1 MIHMLLRRRVVGV
14 LLAGMLLA
22 AVLVPVGAGAQS
34 DGDGDGVV
42 SGVVVCS
49 DVVGSFWV
57 GWEAP
62 VLVPS
67 DFRVSWAVE
76 GLGFLSWRD
85 DDEVGRGNVYP
96 GGGESSL
103 MVEGLE
109 PGAVVQVRLR
119 ARYFD
124 DGGVR
129 LWSGPWSELVSGV
142 VAVEPVESDGCGHD
156 DEESVEESTGESTG
170 ESVEEIVE
178 EIVEVSSRENTEEQT
193 DENIE
198 NIENIAEQSDENGEG
213 SGEGTDE
220 GVVAVGSVLAG
231 VMSLGGGSSSG
242 STFAG
247 YSSPVRAGD
256 PPRVG
261 GFEMSFIDG
270 VVMRRAYQL
279 FALAQIRGEVASG
292 PAAGLSDPV
301 ALTMLT
307 GVDLSGGF
315 RVEAGDVWLSSV
327 DAEVLGGVVNA
338 AGYRYWLWD
347 APCVDWQSGD
357 VFDFALVAGEGAAD
371 DLVFTDGLLR
381 SVGFDGATLD
391 SVFDPMETSH
401 VATADADAVS
411 VTVNVAAAAQ
421 ACDVVV
427 TPADADPVVEGHQV
441 VLGEDGAIVGV
452 TVTAADNAT
461 TVTHTL
467 LVGRGGSV
475 PAGASKMSLRGV
487 GDIDF
492 EPLKLRYDT
501 IVPSGVTS
509 TVVEATSAGDTVLER
524 FTITAGDTEFTAV
537 GDDGQVTLT
546 AGRDT
551 LVAVRAATPNNE
563 RQSVYTMRL
572 QAPRTPSQPDR
583 VPKSMG
589 RTWESTGLTWVLGT
603 VSDAWGAGTVSDAAR
618 YVQRTTEPLL
628 SGLTINS
635 GTLTP
640 VFAATTFD
648 YTATV
653 AHDTSQIT
661 VTPAAAD
668 GVTVVII
675 SPDADSEADGHQVAL
690 NAAVPGGKPAQTA
703 IVITADS
710 AGRIAD
716 YTLTVT
722 REAPAAGAVPRNAVD
737 AVLSGLTVDA
747 GTLFPLFSSSVKRYA
762 VFTTADDVSV
772 AITATAAAEVTI
784 TYQGPSDTMP
794 SSSNTVTLVDG
805 RNDISVI
812 ATNTDSETTTYTL
825 TVIRIPAAATDHTG
839 FLQIDTGWDHVCGLR
854 MDNTLSCKTN
864 RNINDWTFVGNV
876 PEGTFEGIGVKRFEA
891 CGTRTNGELYCW
903 TRWNTGVLQ
912 TGVDTERP
920 VASAQSGTDRCAL
933 LADGTIGCF
942 PGVNNQVITGPF
954 TAAAS
959 ARDAVCGLQTDGK
972 IRCWTTGSPWAISS
986 TQPQNINIQPMD
998 TAYPDTVFKFVAA
1011 GYNQACGIRTSD
1023 AAALC
1028 WRWDYVPNGYA
1039 LNRGVRPITT
1049 TEGAYKFVDGGIWDN
1064 GCGVLT
1070 DGTVNC
1076 WDGPSSNAPG
1086 EDSIG
1091 YESVTI
1097 EWAKLVCGLR
1107 TDRSMRCWNVGSPP
1121 ALDPE
1126 SPWRDNSKLLGLGLE
1141 DTAGTNDITLSGRFD
1156 RNTVDY
1162 TATVLNAV
1170 ASVKVVPEL
1179 TNSLARYT
1187 VYSDVGGEA
1196 GGDDTVALAVGENT
1210 IKVRV
1215 VSADRTSDT
1224 TYTVTITRGS

>member
-1 MIHMLLRRRVVGV
+1 MAWSAPL
-14 LLAGMLLA
+14 
-22 AVLVPVGAGAQS
+22 GAPQ
-34 DGDGDGVV
+34 DY
-42 SGVVVCS
+42 
-49 DVVGSFWV
+49 
-57 GWEAP
+57 
-62 VLVPS
+62 
-67 DFRVSWAVE
+67 RVSW
-76 GLGFLSWRD
+76 GLASAGLTTWRAD
-85 DDEVGRGNVYP
+85 NGSSGGNAYP
-96 GGGESSL
+96 GGGAVSFS
-103 MVEGLE
+103 VSGLDA
-109 PGAVVQVRLR
+109 GTYRVWVR
-119 ARYFD
+119 ARYAD
-124 DGGVR
+124 RVQGAWAESDEV
-129 LWSGPWSELVSGV
+129 V
-142 VAVEPVESDGCGHD
+142 VAAAAQDPVAEEDPVVE
-156 DEESVEESTGESTG
+156 T
-170 ESVEEIVE
+170 
-178 EIVEVSSRENTEEQT
+178 ENTANTGEQT
-193 DENIE
+193 DET
-198 NIENIAEQSDENGEG
+198 
-213 SGEGTDE
+213 GEGT
-220 GVVAVGSVLAG
+220 VAVGTVLAG
-231 VMSLGGGSSSG
+231 VMTLGGGSTSG
-242 STFAG
+242 SAFAG
-247 YSSPVRAGD
+247 YSSPLRDGD

-261 GFEMSFIDG
+261 DLEVSFIDG

-279 FALAQIRGEVASG
+279 FALAQIRGEVAAG

-301 ALTMLT
+301 ALTTLT

-327 DAEVLGGVVNA
+327 DAVVLDGVVNE

-371 DLVFTDGLLR
+371 DPVFTDGLLR
-381 SVGFDGATLD
+381 SVGLDGATLD

-411 VTVNVAAAAQ
+411 VTVNATAAAQ
-421 ACDVVV
+421 ACDIAI
-427 TPADADPVVEGHQV
+427 TPADADPVADGHQV
-441 VLGEDGAIVGV
+441 VLGEDGAIVAV

-467 LVGRGGSV
+467 MVGRGGSV

-501 IVPSGVTS
+501 TVPSGVTS
-509 TVVEATSAGDTVLER
+509 TVVEATPAGDTVLER

-583 VPKSMG
+583 VPKSTG
-589 RTWESTGLTWVLGT
+589 RTWVP
-603 VSDAWGAGTVSDAAR
+603 GTVSDAAR
-618 YVQRTTEPLL
+618 NVQRTTDPRL
-628 SGLTINS
+628 SGLTISS

-640 VFAATTFD
+640 TFAATTFD
-648 YTATV
+648 YAATV

-668 GVTVVII
+668 GVTVVIS

-690 NAAVPGGKPAQTA
+690 NAAVPGGKPSQTA

-710 AGRIAD
+710 AGRIAG

-722 REAPAAGAVPRNAVD
+722 REAPAAGVVPRNDPD
-737 AVLSGLTVDA
+737 AVLSGLSVDA
-747 GTLFPLFSSSVKRYA
+747 GTLFPSFSSSVQRYT

-772 AITATAAAEVTI
+772 AIAATAANDVTI
-784 TYQGPSDTMP
+784 TYQGPTDTMP

-812 ATNTDSETTTYTL
+812 ATNSDSDTTTYTL

-854 MDNTLSCKTN
+854 MDHTVSCKTL
-864 RNINDWTFVGNV
+864 RNMNDWTFVGNV
-876 PEGTFEGIGVKRFEA
+876 PEGTFEGVAVKRFEA
-891 CGTRTNGELYCW
+891 CGTRANGELYCW
-903 TRWNTGVLQ
+903 DRWSSGVFQ

-920 VASAQSGTDRCAL
+920 VAAAESGTDRCAL

-942 PGVNNQVITGPF
+942 HGVNHQVISGSF

-959 ARDAVCGLQTDGK
+959 ARDAVCGLRTDGK

-986 TQPQNINIQPMD
+986 TQPQNIQIEPMD
-998 TAYPDTVFKFVAA
+998 TAYPDTVFNFVAA
-1011 GYNQACGIRTSD
+1011 GYNQACGIRASD
-1023 AAALC
+1023 DAALC

-1039 LNRGVRPITT
+1039 LNRGVRSITT
-1049 TEGAYKFVDGGIWDN
+1049 TEGAYKFVDGGIWDR

-1076 WDGPSSNAPG
+1076 WEGPSSNAPG
-1086 EDSIG
+1086 EDTIG

-1097 EWAKLVCGLR
+1097 EWGTLVCGLR

-1121 ALDPE
+1121 ALTPE

-1141 DTAGTNDITLSGRFD
+1141 DTAATNDITLSGRFD
-1156 RNTVDY
+1156 RDTVDY
-1162 TATVLNAV
+1162 TATVPNAV

-1179 TNSLARYT
+1179 TNSLAQYT

-1196 GGDDTVALAVGENT
+1196 GGDDTVALTVGQNT